1 MNLTSRN
8 PTTPTST
15 THHSYVFATA
25 FLLKYGLRMLRFSQL
40 ALPPVL
46 RRRLLL
52 LCSVCA
58 AAFLLHALY
67 YTAVATQVALAGPT
81 TTSTTESAALLH
93 GGYPPARW
101 LPGGSAFAFDAL
113 FYPFM
118 ELLPSAAILFALHHR
133 RRSYLLAEGGGGGV
147 GSYSVRGCALVVCVE
162 GLGLVRGVS

>member
-1 MNLTSRN
+1 MIPANAD
-8 PTTPTST
+8 
-15 THHSYVFATA
+15 SYVFATG

-58 AAFLLHALY
+58 TAFLLHALY
-67 YTAVATQVALAGPT
+67 YTAVATQVALAGAAAAAPGPA
-81 TTSTTESAALLH
+81 AALLH
-93 GGYPPARW
+93 GGYPPARM
-101 LPGGSAFAFDAL
+101 LPGRSAFAFDAL

-133 RRSYLLAEGGGGGV
+133 RRSYLLAEGGGGIGP
-147 GSYSVRGCALVVCVE
+147 SSVRAWGWE
-162 GLGLVRGVS
+162 GWIYR